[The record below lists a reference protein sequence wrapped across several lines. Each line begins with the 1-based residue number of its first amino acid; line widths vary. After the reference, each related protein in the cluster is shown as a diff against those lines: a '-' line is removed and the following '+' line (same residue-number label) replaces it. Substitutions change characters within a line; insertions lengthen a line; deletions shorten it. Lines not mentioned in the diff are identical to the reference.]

1 MATSKTYSGNLCAS
15 GVLVSFSGIDL
26 NIGENYTILFSP
38 VSRLPEG
45 TFEIS
50 PTGFTIKPST
60 NISTFSTVFSASNP
74 YTAYNSSSN
83 INNSDKKNDGSCSTS
98 CDSIDPVSDP
108 RYNMQQIIKQSIL
121 LEEHL
126 TNKNKRCRDCITKHF
141 LHIIGLAEEAQMLAT
156 NKIAKYPLINE
167 SVALY
172 NNLFKIWIKNK
183 NLNGKDESYILYCT
197 DKLRDH
203 RKQLIVIYFFNEKY
217 NIVDKSSSKE
227 HSM

>member
-1 MATSKTYSGNLCAS
+1 MNMLETFIIVFTI
-15 GVLVSFSGIDL
+15 VLSTIIILWHIHYMNDHSRSPISDAGTNAGMLL
-26 NIGENYTILFSP
+26 NINYTKQKN
-38 VSRLPEG
+38 EG
-45 TFEIS
+45 
-50 PTGFTIKPST
+50 
-60 NISTFSTVFSASNP
+60 
-74 YTAYNSSSN
+74 
-83 INNSDKKNDGSCSTS
+83 GSCTST

-156 NKIAKYPLINE
+156 DKINKYPMINE
-167 SVALY
+167 SVILY
-172 NNLFKIWIKNK
+172 NELFKVWIKNK
-183 NLNGKDESYILYCT
+183 NLNGKDETYVLYCT

-217 NIVDKSSSKE
+217 NIVNKDTAKE

>member
-1 MATSKTYSGNLCAS
+1 MNILETIIIVFAI
-15 GVLVSFSGIDL
+15 VLS
-26 NIGENYTILFSP
+26 TIIILWY
-38 VSRLPEG
+38 
-45 TFEIS
+45 IH
-50 PTGFTIKPST
+50 
-60 NISTFSTVFSASNP
+60 
-74 YTAYNSSSN
+74 YNSDHNFGYGSSSN
-83 INNSDKKNDGSCSTS
+83 KATLLNINYSKQKNDGSCSST

-141 LHIIGLAEEAQMLAT
+141 LHIIGLSEEAQMLAT
-156 NKIAKYPLINE
+156 NKIDKYPLINE
-167 SVALY
+167 SVILY

-217 NIVDKSSSKE
+217 NIVDKSSSNE

>member
-1 MATSKTYSGNLCAS
+1 M
-15 GVLVSFSGIDL
+15 
-26 NIGENYTILFSP
+26 NILETIII
-38 VSRLPEG
+38 V
-45 TFEIS
+45 
-50 PTGFTIKPST
+50 FTIILST
-60 NISTFSTVFSASNP
+60 IIILWYIHYNNDHALS
-74 YTAYNSSSN
+74 YNSAPN
-83 INNSDKKNDGSCSTS
+83 ITGKQKNDGSCSTS

-156 NKIAKYPLINE
+156 DKIAKYPLINE
-167 SVALY
+167 SVTLY
-172 NNLFKIWIKNK
+172 NSLFKIWIKNK

-217 NIVDKSSSKE
+217 NIINKESSKE
-227 HSM
+227 HSI

>member
-1 MATSKTYSGNLCAS
+1 MNILETFIIVFTIILSTIIILWHIHNLNDHHLGIGSNTATL
-15 GVLVSFSGIDL
+15 L
-26 NIGENYTILFSP
+26 NINYKEQTKGATA
-38 VSRLPEG
+38 G
-45 TFEIS
+45 T
-50 PTGFTIKPST
+50 
-60 NISTFSTVFSASNP
+60 
-74 YTAYNSSSN
+74 
-83 INNSDKKNDGSCSTS
+83 CSTG

-156 NKIAKYPLINE
+156 NKIDKYPLINQ
-167 SVALY
+167 SVILY
-172 NNLFKIWIKNK
+172 NELFKVWIKNK
-183 NLNGKDESYILYCT
+183 NLNGKDETYILYCT

-217 NIVDKSSSKE
+217 NIGEKDDKHTPRQPSD
-227 HSM
+227 HTMY

>member
-1 MATSKTYSGNLCAS
+1 MNILETIIIVFAIILSTIIILWYIHYNSDHH
-15 GVLVSFSGIDL
+15 FSYD
-26 NIGENYTILFSP
+26 
-38 VSRLPEG
+38 
-45 TFEIS
+45 
-50 PTGFTIKPST
+50 
-60 NISTFSTVFSASNP
+60 
-74 YTAYNSSSN
+74 SSSN
-83 INNSDKKNDGSCSTS
+83 KASQATLLNINYNKQKNDGSCSSS

-167 SVALY
+167 SVTLY
-172 NNLFKIWIKNK
+172 NELFKIWIKNK

-217 NIVDKSSSKE
+217 NIINKDIPKE

>member
-1 MATSKTYSGNLCAS
+1 MNVLETSIIVFTIIISTIIVLWHIHNLSDHGAAGTGTGASATL
-15 GVLVSFSGIDL
+15 L
-26 NIGENYTILFSP
+26 NINYNKQKS
-38 VSRLPEG
+38 E
-45 TFEIS
+45 
-50 PTGFTIKPST
+50 
-60 NISTFSTVFSASNP
+60 
-74 YTAYNSSSN
+74 
-83 INNSDKKNDGSCSTS
+83 GSCSTS

-156 NKIAKYPLINE
+156 NKIDKYPLINE
-167 SVALY
+167 SVILY
-172 NNLFKIWIKNK
+172 NELFKVWIKNK
-183 NLNGKDESYILYCT
+183 NLNGKDETYVLYCT

-217 NIVDKSSSKE
+217 NIVDKDK
-227 HSM
+227 HSEPHMY

>member
-1 MATSKTYSGNLCAS
+1 MLETFIIVFTI
-15 GVLVSFSGIDL
+15 VLSTIIILWHLHYMYDHRKSPMSDMGSNAAMLL
-26 NIGENYTILFSP
+26 NINYT
-38 VSRLPEG
+38 
-45 TFEIS
+45 
-50 PTGFTIKPST
+50 KQ
-60 NISTFSTVFSASNP
+60 
-74 YTAYNSSSN
+74 
-83 INNSDKKNDGSCSTS
+83 KNEGSCTSS

-156 NKIAKYPLINE
+156 DKINKYPMINE
-167 SVALY
+167 SVILY
-172 NNLFKIWIKNK
+172 NELFKIWIKNK

-217 NIVDKSSSKE
+217 NIVNKDKDTAKE

>member
-1 MATSKTYSGNLCAS
+1 MNVLETSIIVFTIIISTIIVLWHIHNLSDHGAAGTGTGASATL
-15 GVLVSFSGIDL
+15 L
-26 NIGENYTILFSP
+26 NINYNKQKS
-38 VSRLPEG
+38 E
-45 TFEIS
+45 
-50 PTGFTIKPST
+50 
-60 NISTFSTVFSASNP
+60 
-74 YTAYNSSSN
+74 
-83 INNSDKKNDGSCSTS
+83 GSCSTS

-156 NKIAKYPLINE
+156 NKIDKYPLINE
-167 SVALY
+167 SVILY
-172 NNLFKIWIKNK
+172 NELFKVWIKNK
-183 NLNGKDESYILYCT
+183 NLNGKDETYVLYCT

-217 NIVDKSSSKE
+217 NIVEKDK
-227 HSM
+227 HSEPHMY

>member
-1 MATSKTYSGNLCAS
+1 METYIIVFTVILSTIIILWHIHNITDHGIGGAS
-15 GVLVSFSGIDL
+15 V
-26 NIGENYTILFSP
+26 
-38 VSRLPEG
+38 
-45 TFEIS
+45 
-50 PTGFTIKPST
+50 
-60 NISTFSTVFSASNP
+60 
-74 YTAYNSSSN
+74 N
-83 INNSDKKNDGSCSTS
+83 INYNKQKIEGSCSAT

-156 NKIAKYPLINE
+156 NKIDKYPLINE
-167 SVALY
+167 SVILY
-172 NNLFKIWIKNK
+172 NDLFKLWIKNK
-183 NLNGKDESYILYCT
+183 NLNGKDESYVLYCT

-217 NIVDKSSSKE
+217 NIVEKDKDGGSDGE
-227 HSM
+227 PFNNHTMY